1 MDAVQIINF
10 IISTLFTVLLSYRIV
25 IGIIGLFAKKRFPE
39 AKKNHTFAVL
49 IAGRNEEKVIGQL
62 IESIAATNYDKKL
75 LSVFVVADNCTDN
88 TAKVAR
94 EAIEKAQLHD
104 GAVFERF
111 NNEKIGKGYA
121 LDFLLEKIRE
131 RENFHEDE
139 FDAFVIFDA
148 DNLLDANYFYEINKA
163 LDAGYDVATTYRNSK
178 NFNTNTISANTGM
191 MFLRECRFLHTP
203 RAILNSSTFVSGTG
217 FMVSSKVL
225 NTDTGWKYTTLTED
239 IEFSSCQIAK
249 GRKITY
255 CDDAIFYDEQPVTFK
270 ASWNQRSRWQKGFY
284 QCFSKCFLLL
294 GSTFFSRHWF
304 ASYEMMV
311 MIFPVSP
318 VTLFWSVFYNIYLFI
333 KYLVSAIP
341 FMNSFFMYAIVGIVS
356 SLIMG
361 YILFFL
367 YGMLILIMERK
378 RVKCSFWKKIKYS
391 LTFPI
396 FMATYVPIS
405 IVCLFKKVK
414 WKQIPHTDSRT
425 IEDINK
431 AGKAVVLKNNS
442 EINDK

>member
-1 MDAVQIINF
+1 MDAVQIINLVIF
-10 IISTLFTVLLSYRIV
+10 ATITVLFSYKIA
-25 IGIIGLFAKKRFPE
+25 IGIIGLFTKKKFPE
-39 AKKNHTFAVL
+39 AKKNHKFAVL

-62 IESIAATNYDKKL
+62 IESIAATNYDKKC

-88 TAKVAR
+88 TAKKAR
-94 EAIEKAQLHD
+94 EMIEKAQLYD

-131 RENFHEDE
+131 RENFREDE

-148 DNLLDANYFYEINKA
+148 DNLLDVNYFYEINKA
-163 LDAGYDVATTYRNSK
+163 LDAGYEIATTYRNSK
-178 NFNTNTISANTGM
+178 NFNTNTISANSGM

-249 GRKITY
+249 GRKVTY

-284 QCFSKCFLLL
+284 QCFAKYFLLL
-294 GSTFFSRHWF
+294 ASTFFSRHWF
-304 ASYEMMV
+304 ASYEMML
-311 MIFPVSP
+311 MIFPVAP
-318 VTLFWSVFYNIYLFI
+318 ITLFWSVFYNIYLFI
-333 KYLVSAIP
+333 KYLIYQIP
-341 FMNSFFMYAIVGIVS
+341 FVNSFFMDAVVGLVA

-361 YILFFL
+361 YILLFI
-367 YGMLILIMERK
+367 YGMLILTVERK
-378 RVKCSFWKKIKYS
+378 RVKCSFWQKIKYS
-391 LTFPI
+391 LTYPI
-396 FMATYVPIS
+396 FIATYLPIS

-414 WKQIPHTDSRT
+414 WKQIPHNDSRT
-425 IEDINK
+425 IEDIYK
-431 AGKAVVLKNNS
+431 ADETAVLQNNI
-442 EINDK
+442 EANN